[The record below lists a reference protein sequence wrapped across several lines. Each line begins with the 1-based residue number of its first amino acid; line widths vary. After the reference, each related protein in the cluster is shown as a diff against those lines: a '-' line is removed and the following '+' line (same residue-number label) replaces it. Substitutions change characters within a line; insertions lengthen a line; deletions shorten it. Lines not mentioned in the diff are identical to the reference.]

1 MLVEPSKNVK
11 IKVQGLSYIKYR
23 WMKCLV
29 IYAIKTEKQK
39 FLSTMHIQT
48 SLTSALFIFFLFFPQ
63 YSFYDFYAKFL
74 IALQLCL
81 KVKEFSKKKSR
92 WVQTIT
98 FYFDNKGL
106 FIEFPDCKVCSR
118 VWTDNTQLWL
128 RNNVWKMSSRLT
140 SC

>member
-11 IKVQGLSYIKYR
+11 IKVQGLSYIKSR

-29 IYAIKTEKQK
+29 IYAIQNLEAEVSLHYAQTNFSDKCTFCFIS
-39 FLSTMHIQT
+39 FLGE
-48 SLTSALFIFFLFFPQ
+48 

-81 KVKEFSKKKSR
+81 KVKDCSKKKSH
-92 WVQTIT
+92 WVQTIP

-106 FIEFPDCKVCSR
+106 FIEFPDCKVCSWI
-118 VWTDNTQLWL
+118 WTDNTQHWL
-128 RNNVWKMSSRLT
+128 CNNVWKNDILMSR
-140 SC
+140 